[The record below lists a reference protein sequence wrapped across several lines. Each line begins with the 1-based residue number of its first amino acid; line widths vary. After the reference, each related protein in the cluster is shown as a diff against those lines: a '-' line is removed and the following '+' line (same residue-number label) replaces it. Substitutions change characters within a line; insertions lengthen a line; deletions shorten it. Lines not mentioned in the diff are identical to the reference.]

1 MKRSAS
7 ATARRTVRRAMTWR
21 PKSAGRHD
29 VDVASLISPL
39 RYDVLVRAEFFTF
52 LEQWGDRRP
61 DDGDALVAAAGELPY
76 ATWFRSVAMAR
87 FRPWVL
93 GDPVLLQQQFRERVL
108 SALALWRS
116 FRGRGFDPT
125 HPVTLRWTAGPLR
138 TDTGLMIDRRLHVGD
153 GGHRLA
159 LLLSAGL
166 PLSADLYRVDRRP
179 QRTLIDNT
187 AVLVPALGI
196 AGRGVR
202 AGSSPGATHD
212 TSTAIGELV
221 RGRRSH
227 ATPCGPARSPRSS
240 STIGPS
246 SLGGRACRRNGP
258 PSSARLHRPPGRS
271 ARPLG
276 EDRGSPPAGGG
287 GSARPARTGGDG
299 LGKWRW
305 RQAFGMPRGQALPVY
320 VVGLQR
326 SGTNMLM
333 RGLQAAPEVE
343 VHNENDRAVFSRFR
357 LRSDD
362 VLTDVLCASRHQV
375 VLVKPLCDSQR
386 VDELLGSPDLDPAGR
401 CGPTGTSDDRA
412 RSEVLEVRRL
422 QPAGVAPHRG
432 GGGRRGLA
440 GAASRRRRGRA
451 DRVVRLLPTMSR

>member
-1 MKRSAS
+1 VKRSAS
-7 ATARRTVRRAMTWR
+7 ATTRRTVRRAMTWR

-52 LEQWGDRRP
+52 LEQWGDRRL

-196 AGRGVR
+196 ADQEYVRFVARGYTGTEYRDATQLVLDVGR
-202 AGSSPGATHD
+202 TD
-212 TSTAIGELV
+212 
-221 RGRRSH
+221 
-227 ATPCGPARSPRSS
+227 PARASEIASVVEHH
-240 STIGPS
+240 
-246 SLGGRACRRNGP
+246 RALL
-258 PSSARLHRPPGRS
+258 AGRS
-271 ARPLG
+271 
-276 EDRGSPPAGGG
+276 
-287 GSARPARTGGDG
+287 
-299 LGKWRW
+299 
-305 RQAFGMPRGQALPVY
+305 
-320 VVGLQR
+320 
-326 SGTNMLM
+326 
-333 RGLQAAPEVE
+333 
-343 VHNENDRAVFSRFR
+343 
-357 LRSDD
+357 
-362 VLTDVLCASRHQV
+362 
-375 VLVKPLCDSQR
+375 
-386 VDELLGSPDLDPAGR
+386 
-401 CGPTGTSDDRA
+401 
-412 RSEVLEVRRL
+412 
-422 QPAGVAPHRG
+422 
-432 GGGRRGLA
+432 
-440 GAASRRRRGRA
+440 
-451 DRVVRLLPTMSR
+451 